1 METSFKAFPKR
12 KVAFSNN
19 RGYDYEFV
27 SCPPS
32 HLECSVCLLILRNP
46 SVVSCCGNHFCEP
59 CIGRIKSDNK
69 PCPLC
74 KDVDYNYMLHKGVMR
89 EVNGL
94 EVYCPEKRMGCDW
107 TGDLGKVDCH
117 LNLGSRDSGCLF
129 VEIECANRCG
139 SMVLRKYL
147 SKHESE
153 KCPNRPVD
161 SSNSANS
168 YIASEMRKEMNAM
181 RRKMDAMREEKMTL
195 EGDLSSTKSQLQN
208 LKSKV
213 VSLEASIIQLSMKV
227 QESEQGKGNYQ
238 QRISSLEEVVQ
249 KVVRVEQK
257 QMFISTQMNKLKEEF
272 KHDVLLLE
280 NRMTPLPPFY
290 FTLNYFEYFVQDKEF
305 QWQSK
310 SFYAFPRGFK
320 FIASIYPNGT
330 GRGIGRYLSLYVS
343 IVGGE
348 YDEEL
353 QWPFTGTVYVQIYN
367 NSTGSWVTNNP
378 VQFEESDSL
387 SFTGKPEGLN
397 ASNPGL
403 GCSPWL
409 AKTELQEDYCC
420 KGVVKF
426 KVEKVTWRPR

>member
-1 METSFKAFPKR
+1 MESSLKAFTKG
-12 KVAFSNN
+12 KIASSSNC
-19 RGYDYEFV
+19 GYDHEFV

-74 KDVDYNYMLHKGVMR
+74 TDVDYNYMLHKGVMR

-147 SKHESE
+147 SKHERE

-161 SSNSANS
+161 SSNSANVR
-168 YIASEMRKEMNAM
+168 IASEMRKEM
-181 RRKMDAMREEKMTL
+181 DAMREEKVII
-195 EGDLSSTKSQLQN
+195 ENDLSSTKSQLQS
-208 LKSKV
+208 LQSKV
-213 VSLEASIIQLSMKV
+213 VSLEASIVQLNMKA
-227 QESEQGKGNYQ
+227 QESEQGTENYL
-238 QRISSLEEVVQ
+238 QRISRLEGVVQ
-249 KVVRVEQK
+249 KVVRVERK
-257 QMFISTQMNKLKEEF
+257 QMFNSTQIEKLKEEF
-272 KHDVLLLE
+272 KHDMLLIE

-290 FTLNYFEYFVQDKEF
+290 FTLHNFKNLVHDKEF

-310 SFYAFPRGFK
+310 PFYAFLNGFK
-320 FIASIYPNGT
+320 FIASIYPNGI
-330 GRGIGRYLSLYVS
+330 GRGKGQYLSLYVS

-353 QWPFTGTVYVQIYN
+353 QWPFIGTVYVQIYN
-367 NSTGSWVTNNP
+367 NSTDSWVTKKP
-378 VQFEESDSL
+378 VQFEESDNL

-397 ASNPGL
+397 ATNPGL
-403 GCSPWL
+403 GYSQWL
-409 AKTELQEDYCC
+409 AMPELHEDYCC
-420 KGVVKF
+420 RGVVKF
-426 KVEKVTWRPR
+426 KVEKITWRPR